1 MNRQATKLED
11 RVCGANEP
19 KRSMPHLSD
28 GTIHNDMIKNGSEL
42 VSLLHVLLEANQVKY
57 ADTMKGQNRTDFLT
71 LTNGLILLTENLR

>member
-11 RVCGANEP
+11 SACQANET
-19 KRSMPHLSD
+19 KMSMPNLSD
-28 GTIHNDMIKNGSEL
+28 GIIHNDMIKNGSEL

>member
-1 MNRQATKLED
+1 MNQQATKLED
-11 RVCGANEP
+11 NVCQANET
-19 KRSMPHLSD
+19 KRSMPNLSD

-57 ADTMKGQNRTDFLT
+57 AGTMKGENRADFLT

>member
-1 MNRQATKLED
+1 MNQQATKLED
-11 RVCGANEP
+11 NVCQANET
-19 KRSMPHLSD
+19 KRSMPNLSD

-57 ADTMKGQNRTDFLT
+57 ADTMKGENRADFLT